1 MKQRIQLNRLT
12 GIALSLVFLFLCLP
26 FAASAEEP
34 TPPSMEEATSVW
46 FSHIESDRLICSKEA
61 DANVGAGS
69 SVKVMAG
76 LLFCELLQGYLLEE
90 VYITDA
96 LLEFVPPTPGR
107 SLHVEAGD
115 VVTVQQLLY
124 AAICGSYNDVFYILA
139 TYTSGSLDAFLTLMN
154 ERAVELGVSQTTF
167 MDVTGILDGSRT
179 TAADMAKIAMSAYQN
194 ALYMELSSTVSFPF
208 SSQKLSKNV
217 YNRNALVCQYE
228 TQKYYHKYCRGI
240 SAGTTTKDGNCVITV
255 SEYEGER
262 YLCVVLG
269 GKEIDNIEYGYR
281 VATRLIDW
289 VYDTYTYME
298 VMSPNTTVC
307 TIPVT
312 VSDMTTEV
320 SVYAKESLYA
330 YLPRGVEIG
339 KEITYS
345 IRLNQTELEAPVQKN
360 QFVGYVAVLY
370 DDRVLGTVP
379 LYTAD
384 EAVRSSVISSLK
396 VISSWSKNR
405 AIRAG
410 VIFFVVAVAAYLT
423 VEYVLYRRRRNKWD
437 RYFSNKVELP
447 DHMRTQSRSRNDR
460 SGRR

>member
-1 MKQRIQLNRLT
+1 
-12 GIALSLVFLFLCLP
+12 
-26 FAASAEEP
+26 
-34 TPPSMEEATSVW
+34 
-46 FSHIESDRLICSKEA
+46 
-61 DANVGAGS
+61 
-69 SVKVMAG
+69 
-76 LLFCELLQGYLLEE
+76 
-90 VYITDA
+90 
-96 LLEFVPPTPGR
+96 
-107 SLHVEAGD
+107 
-115 VVTVQQLLY
+115 
-124 AAICGSYNDVFYILA
+124 
-139 TYTSGSLDAFLTLMN
+139 
-154 ERAVELGVSQTTF
+154 
-167 MDVTGILDGSRT
+167 
-179 TAADMAKIAMSAYQN
+179 
-194 ALYMELSSTVSFPF
+194 
-208 SSQKLSKNV
+208 
-217 YNRNALVCQYE
+217 
-228 TQKYYHKYCRGI
+228 
-240 SAGTTTKDGNCVITV
+240 
-255 SEYEGER
+255 
-262 YLCVVLG
+262 
-269 GKEIDNIEYGYR
+269 
-281 VATRLIDW
+281 
-289 VYDTYTYME
+289 
-298 VMSPNTTVC
+298 
-307 TIPVT
+307 
-312 VSDMTTEV
+312 V